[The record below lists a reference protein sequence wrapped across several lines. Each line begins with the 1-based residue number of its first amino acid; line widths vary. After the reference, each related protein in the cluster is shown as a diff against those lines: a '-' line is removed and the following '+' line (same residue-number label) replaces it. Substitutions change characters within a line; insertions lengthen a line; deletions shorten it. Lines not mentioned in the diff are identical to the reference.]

1 MNFPWY
7 NYYMIDIEGIVSHII
22 YRNDTNGYTVF
33 EFDTEEDEEVAVGYF
48 STLLEGEGLKLTG
61 EYVEHASY
69 GTQFKVSSFAPLA
82 PTDELSMERY
92 LGSGAIKGIG
102 PVVAARIV
110 RHFKK
115 DTFKIIDEEPERL
128 SEIKGISSKKAR
140 EIGVLMQERKAQRE
154 AMMFLQEKGISPAM
168 CVKIYDT
175 YGDGLY
181 GIVNNNPYQLAED
194 VDGLGFKTADEIATK
209 MGFKVDSNF
218 RIRSG
223 IIYTLQLAANE
234 GHTYLPA
241 ESLTRNTASILNV
254 DPEWITPLYQELL
267 LDKKIYILND
277 NIYSPVFYYC
287 ENNTA
292 SMLHELNHT
301 YEIDETALNTYVDD
315 LEKDVEISLDDLQKD
330 AIKLAAKSGV
340 FILTGGP
347 GTGKTT
353 TIKAIISYFEDLGA
367 EIALAAPT
375 GRAAKRMTETT
386 GKQAKTIHRLLEVKG
401 LAGDGK
407 NGMFERNEDNPL
419 EEDVIIIDEMSMVDI
434 FLFHSLLKAV
444 SGNTQ
449 LILVGDANQLP
460 SVGPGNVLK
469 DIIASEAF
477 PTVCLK
483 NIFRQSESSD
493 IVVNAH
499 KIQNDE
505 PIVLNNKSSDFFIMR
520 RNSSPVITQETIN
533 LVKEKIPNYVNASSL
548 DIQVLTP
555 TKKGNLGVWQLNKEL
570 QAALNPPAK
579 DKEEKQFGDRIFRVG
594 DKVMQIKN
602 DYQLPWVS
610 QKKGDIFSTDHGMGV
625 FNGDMGQIEA
635 INPHTEIMT
644 IRFDDDRIVD
654 YPFKILDELELSYA
668 VTIHKSQG
676 SEYPAVIIPLL
687 SGPKPLMN
695 KNLIYTAITRAKS
708 CVVIVGDENV
718 FNEMCKNQS
727 QTKRYSSLT
736 DRILEQQF

>member
-1 MNFPWY
+1 
-7 NYYMIDIEGIVSHII
+7 MIVIEGIVSHII
-22 YRNDTNGYTVF
+22 FRNDTNGYTVF
-33 EFDTEEDEEVAVGYF
+33 EFDTEEDQEVVVGYF
-48 STLLEGEGLKLTG
+48 GTLMEGEGLKLTG
-61 EYVEHASY
+61 EYVEHATY
-69 GTQFKVSSFAPLA
+69 GQQFKASSFAPLA
-82 PTDELSMERY
+82 PTDEISMERY

-128 SEIKGISSKKAR
+128 AEIKGISSKKAR
-140 EIGVLMQERKAQRE
+140 EIGILMQERKAQRE
-154 AMMFLQEKGISPAM
+154 AMIFLQEKGISPAM
-168 CVKIYDT
+168 SIKIYDT

-181 GIVNNNPYQLAED
+181 GIINNNPYQLAED

-209 MGFKVDSNF
+209 MGFKVDSDF

-241 ESLTRNTASILNV
+241 ESLTRNASYVLNV
-254 DPEWITPLYQELL
+254 DPEWITPIYQELL
-267 LDKKIYILND
+267 LEKKIYILD
-277 NIYSPVFYYC
+277 DKIYSPVFYYC
-287 ENNTA
+287 ENNSA
-292 SMLHELNHT
+292 SMLHELNKT
-301 YEIDETALNTYVDD
+301 FEIDEDKLEKYVND
-315 LEKDVEISLDDLQKD
+315 LEEDEGLLLDELQKD
-330 AIKLAAKSGV
+330 AIRLAAKSGL

-375 GRAAKRMTETT
+375 GRAAKRMTEAT
-386 GKQAKTIHRLLEVKG
+386 GRPAKTIHRLLEVKG
-401 LAGDGK
+401 MAGDGK
-407 NGMFERNEDNPL
+407 NGMFEKNEDNPL

-434 FLFHSLLKAV
+434 FLFHSLLKAI

-469 DIIASEAF
+469 DIISSEVF
-477 PTVCLK
+477 PTICLH

-505 PIVLNNKSSDFFIMR
+505 PVLINNKSSDFFILR
-520 RNSSPVITQETIN
+520 RNNASIITQETIN
-533 LVKEKIPNYVNASSL
+533 LVKEKMPKYVNASSF

-555 TKKGNLGVWQLNKEL
+555 TKKGNLGVWQLNKDL
-570 QAALNPPAK
+570 QSALNPPS
-579 DKEEKQFGDRIFRVG
+579 KEKTEHQFGDRIYRVG

-610 QKKGDIFSTDHGMGV
+610 QKKGEMFATDHGMGV
-625 FNGDMGQIEA
+625 FNGDIGQIES
-635 INPHTEIMT
+635 INSYTEIMT
-644 IRFDDDRIVD
+644 VRFDDDRVVD
-654 YPFKILDELELSYA
+654 YPFKILDELELAYA

-687 SGPKPLMN
+687 SGPRPLMN
-695 KNLIYTAITRAKS
+695 KNLIYTAITRAKN

-727 QTKRYSSLT
+727 QTKRYSSLS
-736 DRILEQQF
+736 DRILEQQY

>member
-1 MNFPWY
+1 
-7 NYYMIDIEGIVSHII
+7 MIVIEGIVSHII
-22 YRNDTNGYTVF
+22 FRNDTNGYTVF
-33 EFDTEEDEEVAVGYF
+33 EFDTEEDQEVVVGYF
-48 STLLEGEGLKLTG
+48 GTLMEGEGLKLTG
-61 EYVEHASY
+61 EYVEHATY
-69 GTQFKVSSFAPLA
+69 GQQFKASSFAPLA
-82 PTDELSMERY
+82 PTDEISMERY

-128 SEIKGISSKKAR
+128 AEIKGISSKKAR
-140 EIGVLMQERKAQRE
+140 EIGILMQERKAQRE
-154 AMMFLQEKGISPAM
+154 AMIFLQEKGISPAM
-168 CVKIYDT
+168 SIKIYDT

-181 GIVNNNPYQLAED
+181 GIINNNPYQLAED

-209 MGFKVDSNF
+209 MGFKVDSDF

-241 ESLTRNTASILNV
+241 ESLTRNASYVLNV
-254 DPEWITPLYQELL
+254 DPEWITPIYQELL
-267 LDKKIYILND
+267 LDKKIYILD
-277 NIYSPVFYYC
+277 DKIYSPVFYYC
-287 ENNTA
+287 ENNSA
-292 SMLHELNHT
+292 SMLHELNKT
-301 YEIDETALNTYVDD
+301 FEIDEDKLEKYVND
-315 LEKDVEISLDDLQKD
+315 LEEDEGLLLDELQKD
-330 AIKLAAKSGV
+330 AIRLAAKSGL

-375 GRAAKRMTETT
+375 GRAAKRMTEAT
-386 GKQAKTIHRLLEVKG
+386 GRPAKTIHRLLEVKG
-401 LAGDGK
+401 MAGDGK
-407 NGMFERNEDNPL
+407 NGMFEKNEDNPL

-434 FLFHSLLKAV
+434 FLFHSLLKAI

-469 DIIASEAF
+469 DIISSEVF
-477 PTVCLK
+477 PTICLH

-505 PIVLNNKSSDFFIMR
+505 PVLINNKSSDFFILR
-520 RNSSPVITQETIN
+520 RNNASIITQETIN
-533 LVKEKIPNYVNASSL
+533 LVKEKMPKYVNASSF

-555 TKKGNLGVWQLNKEL
+555 TKKGNLGVWQLNKDL
-570 QAALNPPAK
+570 QSALNPPS
-579 DKEEKQFGDRIFRVG
+579 KEKSEHQFGDRIYRVG

-610 QKKGDIFSTDHGMGV
+610 QKKGEMFATDHGMGV
-625 FNGDMGQIEA
+625 FNGDIGQIES
-635 INPHTEIMT
+635 INSYTEIMT
-644 IRFDDDRIVD
+644 VRFDDDRVVD
-654 YPFKILDELELSYA
+654 YPFKILDELELAYA

-687 SGPKPLMN
+687 SGPRPLMN
-695 KNLIYTAITRAKS
+695 KNLIYTAITRAKN

-727 QTKRYSSLT
+727 QTKRYSSLS
-736 DRILEQQF
+736 DRILEQQY

>member
-1 MNFPWY
+1 
-7 NYYMIDIEGIVSHII
+7 MIVIEGIVSHII
-22 YRNDTNGYTVF
+22 FRNDTNGYTVF
-33 EFDTEEDEEVAVGYF
+33 EFDTEEDQEVVVGYF
-48 STLLEGEGLKLTG
+48 GTLMEGEGLKLTG
-61 EYVEHASY
+61 EYVEHATY
-69 GTQFKVSSFAPLA
+69 GQQFKASSFAPLA
-82 PTDELSMERY
+82 PTDEISMERY

-128 SEIKGISSKKAR
+128 AEIKGISSKKAR
-140 EIGVLMQERKAQRE
+140 EIGILMQERKAQRE
-154 AMMFLQEKGISPAM
+154 AMIFLQEKGISPAM
-168 CVKIYDT
+168 SIKIYDT

-181 GIVNNNPYQLAED
+181 GIINNNPYQLAED

-209 MGFKVDSNF
+209 MGFKVDSDF

-241 ESLTRNTASILNV
+241 ESLTRNASYVLNV
-254 DPEWITPLYQELL
+254 DPEWITPIYQELL
-267 LDKKIYILND
+267 LDKKIYILD
-277 NIYSPVFYYC
+277 DKIYSPVFYYC
-287 ENNTA
+287 ENNSA
-292 SMLHELNHT
+292 SMLHELNKT
-301 YEIDETALNTYVDD
+301 FEIDEDKLEKYVND
-315 LEKDVEISLDDLQKD
+315 LEEDEGLLLDELQKD
-330 AIKLAAKSGV
+330 AIRLAAKSGL

-375 GRAAKRMTETT
+375 GRAAKRMTEAT
-386 GKQAKTIHRLLEVKG
+386 GRPAKTIHRLLEVKG
-401 LAGDGK
+401 MAGDGK
-407 NGMFERNEDNPL
+407 NGMFEKNEDNPL

-434 FLFHSLLKAV
+434 FLFHSLLKAI

-469 DIIASEAF
+469 DIISSEVF
-477 PTVCLK
+477 PTICLH

-505 PIVLNNKSSDFFIMR
+505 PVLINNKSSDFFILR
-520 RNSSPVITQETIN
+520 RNNASIITQETIN
-533 LVKEKIPNYVNASSL
+533 LVKEKMPKYVNASSF

-555 TKKGNLGVWQLNKEL
+555 TKKGNLGVWQLNKDL
-570 QAALNPPAK
+570 QSALNPPS
-579 DKEEKQFGDRIFRVG
+579 KEKTEHQFGDRIYRVG

-610 QKKGDIFSTDHGMGV
+610 QKKGEMFATDHGMGV
-625 FNGDMGQIEA
+625 FNGDIGQIES
-635 INPHTEIMT
+635 INSYTEIMT
-644 IRFDDDRIVD
+644 VRFDDDRVVD
-654 YPFKILDELELSYA
+654 YPFKILDELELAYA

-687 SGPKPLMN
+687 SGPRPLMN
-695 KNLIYTAITRAKS
+695 KNLIYTAITRAKN

-727 QTKRYSSLT
+727 KTKRYSSLS
-736 DRILEQQF
+736 DRILEQQY

>member
-1 MNFPWY
+1 
-7 NYYMIDIEGIVSHII
+7 MIDIEGIVSHII
-22 YRNDTNGYTVF
+22 FRNDTNGYTVF
-33 EFDTEEDEEVAVGYF
+33 EFDTEEDQEVVVGYF
-48 STLLEGEGLKLTG
+48 STLMEGEGLKLTG
-61 EYVEHASY
+61 EYVEHATY
-69 GTQFKVSSFAPLA
+69 GQQFKASAFAPLA

-102 PVVAARIV
+102 PVVASRIV

-128 SEIKGISSKKAR
+128 AEIKGISSKKAR
-140 EIGVLMQERKAQRE
+140 EIGILMQERKAQRE
-154 AMMFLQEKGISPAM
+154 AMIFLQEKGISPAM
-168 CVKIYDT
+168 CVRIYDT
-175 YGDGLY
+175 YGDALY
-181 GIVNNNPYQLAED
+181 GVINNNPYQLAED

-209 MGFKVDSNF
+209 MGFKVDSSF

-223 IIYTLQLAANE
+223 IIYTLQLAASE
-234 GHTYLPA
+234 GHTYLPV
-241 ESLTRNTASILNV
+241 ESLTRNASSVLNV
-254 DPEWITPLYQELL
+254 DPEWITPIYQELQ
-267 LDKKIYILND
+267 LDKKIFILD
-277 NIYSPVFYYC
+277 DKIYTPVFYYC
-287 ENNTA
+287 ENNAA
-292 SMLHELNHT
+292 SMLHQLNKT
-301 YEIDETALNTYVDD
+301 FEINEDN
-315 LEKDVEISLDDLQKD
+315 LEKYVNNLEEDEGMLLDELQKE
-330 AIKLAAKSGV
+330 AIRLAAKSGL

-375 GRAAKRMTETT
+375 GRAAKRMTEAT
-386 GKQAKTIHRLLEVKG
+386 GRPAKTIHRLLEVKG
-401 LAGDGK
+401 LSGDGK
-407 NGMFERNEDNPL
+407 NGMFEKNEDNPL

-469 DIIASEAF
+469 DIISSEVF
-477 PTVCLK
+477 PTICLH

-505 PIVLNNKSSDFFIMR
+505 PVMINNKSSDFFILR
-520 RNSSPVITQETIN
+520 RNNPSIITQETIT
-533 LVKEKIPNYVNASSL
+533 LVKEKIPKYVSASSF

-555 TKKGNLGVWQLNKEL
+555 TKKGNLGVWQLNKDL
-570 QAALNPPAK
+570 QAALNPPSK
-579 DKEEKQFGDRIFRVG
+579 DKAEHLFGDRIYRVG

-610 QKKGDIFSTDHGMGV
+610 QKKGELFATEHGMGV
-625 FNGDMGQIEA
+625 FNGDMGQIES
-635 INPHTEIMT
+635 INSYTEIMT
-644 IRFDDDRIVD
+644 VRFDDDRVVD
-654 YPFKILDELELSYA
+654 YPFKILDELELAYS

-687 SGPKPLMN
+687 SGPRPLMN

-718 FNEMCKNQS
+718 FHEMCKNQS
-727 QTKRYSSLT
+727 QTKRYSSLS
-736 DRILEQQF
+736 DRILEQQC

>member
-1 MNFPWY
+1 
-7 NYYMIDIEGIVSHII
+7 MIVIEGIVSHII
-22 YRNDTNGYTVF
+22 FRNDTNGYTVF
-33 EFDTEEDEEVAVGYF
+33 EFDTEEDQEVVVGYF
-48 STLLEGEGLKLTG
+48 GTLMEGEGLKLTG
-61 EYVEHASY
+61 EYVEHATY
-69 GTQFKVSSFAPLA
+69 GQQFKASSFAPLA
-82 PTDELSMERY
+82 PTDEISMERY

-128 SEIKGISSKKAR
+128 AEIKGISSKKAR
-140 EIGVLMQERKAQRE
+140 EIGILMQERKAQRE
-154 AMMFLQEKGISPAM
+154 AMIFLQEKGISPAM
-168 CVKIYDT
+168 SIKIYDT

-181 GIVNNNPYQLAED
+181 GIINNNPYQLAED

-209 MGFKVDSNF
+209 MGFKVDSDF

-241 ESLTRNTASILNV
+241 ESLTRNASYVLNV
-254 DPEWITPLYQELL
+254 DPEWITPIYQELL
-267 LDKKIYILND
+267 LDKKIYILD
-277 NIYSPVFYYC
+277 DKIYSPVFYYC
-287 ENNTA
+287 ENNSA
-292 SMLHELNHT
+292 SMLHELNKT
-301 YEIDETALNTYVDD
+301 FEIDEDKLEKYVND
-315 LEKDVEISLDDLQKD
+315 LEEDEGLLLDELQKD
-330 AIKLAAKSGV
+330 AIRLAAKSGL

-375 GRAAKRMTETT
+375 GRAAKRMTEAT
-386 GKQAKTIHRLLEVKG
+386 GRPAKTIHRLLEVKG
-401 LAGDGK
+401 MAGDGK
-407 NGMFERNEDNPL
+407 NGMFEKNEDNPL

-434 FLFHSLLKAV
+434 FLFHSLLKAI

-469 DIIASEAF
+469 DIISSEVF
-477 PTVCLK
+477 PTICLH

-505 PIVLNNKSSDFFIMR
+505 PVLINNKSSDFFILR
-520 RNSSPVITQETIN
+520 RNNASIITQETIN
-533 LVKEKIPNYVNASSL
+533 LVKEKMPKYVNASSF

-555 TKKGNLGVWQLNKEL
+555 TKKGNLGVWQLNKDL
-570 QAALNPPAK
+570 QSALNPPS
-579 DKEEKQFGDRIFRVG
+579 KEKSEHQFGDRIYRVG

-610 QKKGDIFSTDHGMGV
+610 QKKGEMFDTDHGMGV
-625 FNGDMGQIEA
+625 FNGDIGQIES
-635 INPHTEIMT
+635 INSYTEIMT
-644 IRFDDDRIVD
+644 VRFDDDRVVD
-654 YPFKILDELELSYA
+654 YPFKILDELELAYA

-687 SGPKPLMN
+687 SGPRPLMN
-695 KNLIYTAITRAKS
+695 KNLIYTAITRAKN

-727 QTKRYSSLT
+727 QTKRYSSLS
-736 DRILEQQF
+736 DRILEQQY

>member
-1 MNFPWY
+1 
-7 NYYMIDIEGIVSHII
+7 MIVIEGIVSHII
-22 YRNDTNGYTVF
+22 FRNDTNGYTVF
-33 EFDTEEDEEVAVGYF
+33 EFDTEEDQEVVVGYF
-48 STLLEGEGLKLTG
+48 GTLMEGEGLKLTG
-61 EYVEHASY
+61 EYVEHATY
-69 GTQFKVSSFAPLA
+69 GQQFKASSFAPLA
-82 PTDELSMERY
+82 PTDEISMERY

-128 SEIKGISSKKAR
+128 AEIKGISSKKAR
-140 EIGVLMQERKAQRE
+140 EIGILMQERKAQRE
-154 AMMFLQEKGISPAM
+154 AMIFLQEKGISPA
-168 CVKIYDT
+168 VSIKIYDT

-181 GIVNNNPYQLAED
+181 GIINNNPYQLAED

-209 MGFKVDSNF
+209 MGFKVDSDF

-241 ESLTRNTASILNV
+241 ESLTRNASYVLNV
-254 DPEWITPLYQELL
+254 DPEWITPIYQELL
-267 LDKKIYILND
+267 LDKKIYILD
-277 NIYSPVFYYC
+277 DKIYSPVFYYC
-287 ENNTA
+287 ENNSA
-292 SMLHELNHT
+292 SMLHELNKT
-301 YEIDETALNTYVDD
+301 FEIDEDKLEKYVND
-315 LEKDVEISLDDLQKD
+315 LEEDEGLLLDELQKD
-330 AIKLAAKSGV
+330 AIRLAAKSGL

-375 GRAAKRMTETT
+375 GRAAKRMTEAT
-386 GKQAKTIHRLLEVKG
+386 GRPAKTIHRLLEVKG
-401 LAGDGK
+401 MAGDGK
-407 NGMFERNEDNPL
+407 NGMFEKNEDNPL

-434 FLFHSLLKAV
+434 FLFHSLLKAI

-469 DIIASEAF
+469 DIISSEVF
-477 PTVCLK
+477 PTICLH

-505 PIVLNNKSSDFFIMR
+505 PVLINNKSSDFFILR
-520 RNSSPVITQETIN
+520 RNNASIITQETIN
-533 LVKEKIPNYVNASSL
+533 LVKEKMPKYVNASSFE
-548 DIQVLTP
+548 IQVLTP
-555 TKKGNLGVWQLNKEL
+555 TKKGNLGVWQLNKDL
-570 QAALNPPAK
+570 QSALNPPS
-579 DKEEKQFGDRIFRVG
+579 KEKSEHQFGDRIYRVG

-610 QKKGDIFSTDHGMGV
+610 QKKGEMFATDHGMGV
-625 FNGDMGQIEA
+625 FNGDIGQIES
-635 INPHTEIMT
+635 INSYTEIMT
-644 IRFDDDRIVD
+644 VRFDDDRVVD
-654 YPFKILDELELSYA
+654 YPFKILDELELAYA

-687 SGPKPLMN
+687 SGPRPLMN
-695 KNLIYTAITRAKS
+695 KNLIYTAITRAKN

-727 QTKRYSSLT
+727 QTKRYSSLS
-736 DRILEQQF
+736 DRILEQQY

>member
-1 MNFPWY
+1 
-7 NYYMIDIEGIVSHII
+7 MIVIEGIVSHII
-22 YRNDTNGYTVF
+22 FRNDTNGYTVF
-33 EFDTEEDEEVAVGYF
+33 EFDTEEDQEVVVGYF
-48 STLLEGEGLKLTG
+48 DTLMEGEGLKLTG
-61 EYVEHASY
+61 EYVEHATY
-69 GTQFKVSSFAPLA
+69 GQQFKASSFAPLA
-82 PTDELSMERY
+82 PTDEISMERY

-128 SEIKGISSKKAR
+128 AEIKGISSKKAR
-140 EIGVLMQERKAQRE
+140 EIGILMQERKAQRE
-154 AMMFLQEKGISPAM
+154 AMIFLQEKGISPAM
-168 CVKIYDT
+168 SIKIYDT

-181 GIVNNNPYQLAED
+181 GIINNNPYQLAED

-209 MGFKVDSNF
+209 MGFKVDSDF

-241 ESLTRNTASILNV
+241 ESLTRNASYVLNV
-254 DPEWITPLYQELL
+254 DPEWITPIYQELL
-267 LDKKIYILND
+267 LDKKIYILD
-277 NIYSPVFYYC
+277 DKIYSPVFYYC
-287 ENNTA
+287 ENNSA
-292 SMLHELNHT
+292 SMLHELNKT
-301 YEIDETALNTYVDD
+301 FEIDEDKLEKYVND
-315 LEKDVEISLDDLQKD
+315 LEEDEGLLLDELQKD
-330 AIKLAAKSGV
+330 AIRLAAKSGL

-375 GRAAKRMTETT
+375 GRAAKRMTEAT
-386 GKQAKTIHRLLEVKG
+386 GRPAKTIHRLLEVKG
-401 LAGDGK
+401 MAGDGK
-407 NGMFERNEDNPL
+407 NGMFEKNEDNPL

-434 FLFHSLLKAV
+434 FLFHSLLKAI

-469 DIIASEAF
+469 DIISSEVF
-477 PTVCLK
+477 PTICLH

-505 PIVLNNKSSDFFIMR
+505 PVLINNKSSDFFILR
-520 RNSSPVITQETIN
+520 RNNASIITQETIN
-533 LVKEKIPNYVNASSL
+533 LVKEKMPKYVNASSF

-555 TKKGNLGVWQLNKEL
+555 TKKGNLGVWQLNKDL
-570 QAALNPPAK
+570 QSALNPPS
-579 DKEEKQFGDRIFRVG
+579 KEKPEHQFGDRIYRVG

-610 QKKGDIFSTDHGMGV
+610 QKKGEMFATDHGMGV
-625 FNGDMGQIEA
+625 FNGDIGQIES
-635 INPHTEIMT
+635 INSYTEIMT
-644 IRFDDDRIVD
+644 VRFDDDRVVD
-654 YPFKILDELELSYA
+654 YPFKILDELELAYA

-687 SGPKPLMN
+687 SGPRPLMN
-695 KNLIYTAITRAKS
+695 KNLIYTAITRAKN

-727 QTKRYSSLT
+727 QTKRYSSLS
-736 DRILEQQF
+736 DRILEQQY

>member
-1 MNFPWY
+1 
-7 NYYMIDIEGIVSHII
+7 MIVIEGIVSHII
-22 YRNDTNGYTVF
+22 FRNDTNGYTVF
-33 EFDTEEDEEVAVGYF
+33 EFDTEEDQEVVVGYF
-48 STLLEGEGLKLTG
+48 GTLMEGEGLKLTG
-61 EYVEHASY
+61 EYVEHATY
-69 GTQFKVSSFAPLA
+69 GQQFKASSFAPLA
-82 PTDELSMERY
+82 PTDEISMERY

-128 SEIKGISSKKAR
+128 AEIKGISSKKAR
-140 EIGVLMQERKAQRE
+140 EIGILMQERKAQRE
-154 AMMFLQEKGISPAM
+154 AMIFLQEKGISPAM
-168 CVKIYDT
+168 SIKIYDT

-181 GIVNNNPYQLAED
+181 GIINNNPYQLAED

-209 MGFKVDSNF
+209 MGFKVDSDF

-241 ESLTRNTASILNV
+241 ESLTRNASYVLNV
-254 DPEWITPLYQELL
+254 DPEWITPIYQELL
-267 LDKKIYILND
+267 LDKKIYILD
-277 NIYSPVFYYC
+277 DKIYSPVFYYC
-287 ENNTA
+287 ENNSA
-292 SMLHELNHT
+292 SMLHELNKT
-301 YEIDETALNTYVDD
+301 FEIDEDKLEKYVND
-315 LEKDVEISLDDLQKD
+315 LEEDEGLLLDELQKD
-330 AIKLAAKSGV
+330 AIRLAAKSGL

-375 GRAAKRMTETT
+375 GRAAKRMTEAT
-386 GKQAKTIHRLLEVKG
+386 GRPAKTIHRLLEVKG
-401 LAGDGK
+401 MAGDGK
-407 NGMFERNEDNPL
+407 NGMFEKNEDNPL

-434 FLFHSLLKAV
+434 FLFHSLLKAI

-469 DIIASEAF
+469 DIISSEVF
-477 PTVCLK
+477 PTICLH

-505 PIVLNNKSSDFFIMR
+505 PVLINNKSSDFFILR
-520 RNSSPVITQETIN
+520 RNNASIITQETIN
-533 LVKEKIPNYVNASSL
+533 LVKEKMPKYVNASSF

-555 TKKGNLGVWQLNKEL
+555 TKKGNLGVWQLNKDL
-570 QAALNPPAK
+570 QSALNPPS
-579 DKEEKQFGDRIFRVG
+579 KEKTEHQFGDRIYRVG

-610 QKKGDIFSTDHGMGV
+610 QKKGEMFATDHGMGV
-625 FNGDMGQIEA
+625 FNGDIGQIES
-635 INPHTEIMT
+635 INSYTEIMT
-644 IRFDDDRIVD
+644 VRFDDDRVVD
-654 YPFKILDELELSYA
+654 YPFKILDELELAYA

-687 SGPKPLMN
+687 SGPRPLMN
-695 KNLIYTAITRAKS
+695 KNLIYTAITRAKN

-727 QTKRYSSLT
+727 QTKRYSSLS
-736 DRILEQQF
+736 DRILEQQY